1 MGASLLAMDSP
12 HGYTASLAFR
22 HQGGSYL
29 RSVGISPPWRLP
41 HVPSSMRRS
50 FRDIHGILLLD
61 KPLGLSSNQ
70 ALQTARRLVGAA
82 KGGHTGSLD
91 PLATG
96 LLPLCFGEATKLAG
110 WLLGSR
116 KAYEAEV
123 RLGATTTTADLEG
136 EVVETRPVPVLDT
149 AAIEAALAP
158 LRGRIVQVPPAY
170 SAIKQDG
177 VPLYVKA
184 RRGETVDVPS
194 REVEVYRLDVL
205 ERTTDTIRLHV
216 ECGSGTYVR
225 SLAVD
230 LGANLGC
237 GAHLTALRR
246 LWVEPFMA
254 PAMITLDQLRA
265 AAEAGPDPLDACL
278 LPVAAGLAHV
288 PRVDLDPEGTRVL
301 GFGQPVPL
309 GEGATPGR
317 CGVWGADGRLMALGD
332 VDGAG
337 VLRVLRGL
345 NLPSV

>member
-1 MGASLLAMDSP
+1 MN
-12 HGYTASLAFR
+12 
-22 HQGGSYL
+22 
-29 RSVGISPPWRLP
+29 
-41 HVPSSMRRS
+41 RRT

-123 RLGATTTTADLEG
+123 RLGVTTTTADLEG
-136 EVVETRPVPVLDT
+136 EVVGTHPVPALDDAT
-149 AAIEAALAP
+149 IEAALAP
-158 LRGRIVQVPPAY
+158 LRGHIVQIPPAY

-177 VPLYVKA
+177 VPLYVRA
-184 RRGETVDVPS
+184 RRGEAVDVPA
-194 REVEVYRLDVL
+194 REVDVYRLQVIGR
-205 ERTTDTIRLHV
+205 EGDTIRLYV

-230 LGANLGC
+230 FGANLGC
-237 GAHLTALRR
+237 GAHLTGLRR
-246 LWVEPFMA
+246 LWVEPFMQ
-254 PAMITLDQLRA
+254 PPMITLEALRE
-265 AAEAGPDPLDACL
+265 AAEAGPDQLEACL
-278 LPVAAGLAHV
+278 LPVDAGLTHIL
-288 PRVDLDPEGTRVL
+288 RVELDPEQTRIF

-309 GEGATPGR
+309 GQGVAPGR
-317 CGVWGADGRLMALGD
+317 CAVRGADGRLMALGEITD
-332 VDGAG
+332 DGL
-337 VLRVLRGL
+337 LRVLRGL
-345 NLPSV
+345 NLPAA

>member
-1 MGASLLAMDSP
+1 MN
-12 HGYTASLAFR
+12 
-22 HQGGSYL
+22 
-29 RSVGISPPWRLP
+29 
-41 HVPSSMRRS
+41 RRT
-50 FRDIHGILLLD
+50 FFDIHGILLLD

-123 RLGATTTTADLEG
+123 RLGVTTTTADLEG
-136 EVVETRPVPVLDT
+136 DVVQTLPVPPLDD

-158 LRGRIVQVPPAY
+158 LRGHIVQIPPAY

-177 VPLYVKA
+177 VPLYVRA
-184 RRGETVDVPS
+184 RRGEAVDVPA
-194 REVEVYRLDVL
+194 REVDVYRLEVL
-205 ERTTDTIRLHV
+205 GREGDTVRLIV

-230 LGANLGC
+230 FGANLGC
-237 GAHLTALRR
+237 GAHLTGLRR

-254 PAMITLDQLRA
+254 PAMVTMDALREA
-265 AAEAGPDPLDACL
+265 AGAGPDQLEAFV
-278 LPVAAGLAHV
+278 LPIDAGLSHI
-288 PRVDLDPEGTRVL
+288 PRVELDPGQTRVL

-309 GEGATPGR
+309 GQGAAPGR
-317 CGVWGADGRLMALGD
+317 CGVWGADGRLMALGETGD
-332 VDGAG
+332 DG
-337 VLRVLRGL
+337 VLRVLRGF
-345 NLPSV
+345 NLPPV

>member
-1 MGASLLAMDSP
+1 M
-12 HGYTASLAFR
+12 T
-22 HQGGSYL
+22 
-29 RSVGISPPWRLP
+29 
-41 HVPSSMRRS
+41 RRT
-50 FRDIHGILLLD
+50 FLDIHGILLLD

-96 LLPLCFGEATKLAG
+96 LLPLCFGEATKIAG

-136 EVVETRPVPVLDT
+136 DIVETRPVPPLDDAT
-149 AAIEAALAP
+149 IEAALAP
-158 LRGRIVQVPPAY
+158 LRGHIVQVPPAY

-177 VPLYVKA
+177 VPLYVRA
-184 RRGETVDVPS
+184 RRGEAVDVPA
-194 REVEVYRLDVL
+194 REVDVYRLEVI
-205 ERTTDTIRLHV
+205 ERQGDTVRLHV

-230 LGANLGC
+230 FGAHLGC

-254 PAMITLDQLRA
+254 PTMVTLDQLRDA
-265 AAEAGPDPLDACL
+265 VETGPDPLEAL
-278 LPVAAGLAHV
+278 ILPVAAGLSHI
-288 PRVDLDPEGTRVL
+288 PRVELDPEQTRVL

-309 GEGATPGR
+309 GQGVAPGR
-317 CGVWGADGRLMALGD
+317 CGVWGADGRLMALGETGED
-332 VDGAG
+332 G
-337 VLRVLRGL
+337 VLRVLRGF
-345 NLPSV
+345 NLPPV